1 MHFTR
6 TSGISSSSN
15 GLFSVNSA
23 GYLTATSGTIGGL
36 TLSENSISA
45 SNGKFSVNSAGKL
58 TAEDADISGVLTA
71 TSGTIGE
78 LTIAESGKEK
88 VRRIRRTFP
97 NIHKLAPA
105 LTY

>member
-1 MHFTR
+1 MTIHY
-6 TSGISSSSN
+6 SDKNGISSSN
-15 GLFSVNSA
+15 GLFSVDSD
-23 GYLTATSGTIGGL
+23 
-36 TLSENSISA
+36 
-45 SNGKFSVNSAGKL
+45 GKL

-78 LTIAESGKEK
+78 LTIAEGGKEK